1 MSYTLALAGNP
12 NCGKTTFFNA
22 VTGSNQYVGNWPG
35 VTVEKK
41 EGKVTSKKDFDA
53 TIVDL
58 PGIYSL
64 SPYSMEEIVSRN
76 FIIDEKPDLV
86 IDIADAT
93 NFERNMYLA
102 LQIAE
107 LGKPMIIAMN
117 MADMLEKEGS
127 TIDYDLLT
135 AMLGIKVVPI
145 SASKNININKLLH
158 IIQHEILHAKDSGN
172 THYDKHLNIGTP
184 PDIYTGKVRQ
194 AVLQIENII
203 REQCSLKDIPLRW
216 SAVKL
221 IEGDAPTLEALDL
234 SDTQLECLEN
244 IVHELE
250 SDNIDREIII
260 ADQKYKY
267 ICDLRDKVLKR
278 GHKAGHM
285 SKSDKI
291 DLIVTNK
298 FLAIPLFLLVM
309 LGIFYITFGALGAN
323 LTTLIDNLIN
333 VRFADFLRNFMENSG
348 AAPWATGLVC
358 DGIVAG
364 LGEILAFFPQIFLLF
379 FFLSILEDS
388 GYMARA
394 AFIMDKA
401 LHSIGLSGKSFV
413 PMLMG
418 FGCTVPAI
426 MSTKTLENEKDRRLT
441 IMLTPFMSCSAKMS
455 VYSLFIMAFFAKT
468 RGLIVFSLYF
478 AGLIIAII
486 SAFIIQ
492 KTVLKGGHAP
502 FVMELP
508 PYRMP
513 TAKTLGLHL
522 WEKIKDFFS
531 KAATVLLGASIVI
544 WAAQY
549 FSPSFHH
556 IENSAESILGV
567 IGAFIAPIFK
577 PLGFGDWKSAVALL
591 SGLIARESIVSAL
604 GILFGAGSDALNSL
618 AGALQS
624 AYTPLSA
631 YSFML
636 FCLLFI
642 PCIAAVSTIRRE
654 MNSIK
659 WTAFTLAFQG
669 IVAWLITFIFY
680 QAGSFIIKFF

>member
-1 MSYTLALAGNP
+1 MSFTVALAGNP

-41 EGKVTSKKDFDA
+41 EGKILSKRDFDA

-64 SPYSMEEIVSRN
+64 SPYSMEEIVTRN
-76 FIIDEKPDLV
+76 FLIDEKPDLI

-93 NFERNMYLA
+93 NFERNLYLS
-102 LQIAE
+102 LQLAE
-107 LGKPMIIAMN
+107 LGRPMIIALN

-127 TIDYDLLT
+127 VIDYALMS
-135 AMLGIKVVPI
+135 AMLGITVIPI
-145 SASKNININKLLH
+145 SASKNTNINKLLNTAY
-158 IIQHEILHAKDSGN
+158 HEILHSLDDS
-172 THYDKHLNIGTP
+172 HCDKHLNIGVP

-194 AVLQIENII
+194 CVLQIENII
-203 REQCSLKDIPLRW
+203 SDKCRRKGIPLRW

-234 SDTQLECLEN
+234 SDTQLECLESL
-244 IVHELE
+244 VDELE
-250 SDNIDREIII
+250 TENIDREMVI

-267 ICDLRDKVLKR
+267 ICDLRDKVLKK
-278 GHKAGHM
+278 GHKDGYM
-285 SKSDKI
+285 TLSDKI
-291 DLIVTNK
+291 DLVVTNR
-298 FLAIPLFLLVM
+298 FLAIPLFLLIM
-309 LGIFYITFGALGAN
+309 LFIFYITFGALGAS
-323 LTTLIDNLIN
+323 LTELVDKLVNVKFAELIRDI
-333 VRFADFLRNFMENSG
+333 MISSG
-348 AAPWATGLVC
+348 ASDWATGLIC
-358 DGIVAG
+358 DGAIAG
-364 LGEILAFFPQIFLLF
+364 LGAVLAFFPQIFFLF
-379 FFLSILEDS
+379 LFLSVLEDS

-394 AFIMDKA
+394 AFIMDRA

-418 FGCTVPAI
+418 FGCTVPSVMAAR
-426 MSTKTLENEKDRRLT
+426 TLENEKDRRLT

-455 VYSLFIMAFFAKT
+455 VYSLFIMAFFPKN
-468 RGLIVFSLYF
+468 RGAVVLSLYV
-478 AGLIIAII
+478 AGMLTAVAA
-486 SAFIIQ
+486 AFIIQ

-531 KAATVLLGASIVI
+531 KAATVLLGASVI
-544 WAAQY
+544 IWFAQY
-549 FSPSFHH
+549 FDFSLRHV
-556 IENSAESILGV
+556 ENSAQSILGV
-567 IGAFIAPIFK
+567 TGSFFAPAFS
-577 PLGFGDWKSAVALL
+577 PLGFGDWKSCVALI
-591 SGLIARESIVSAL
+591 SGLIARESVVSTL
-604 GILFGAGSDALNSL
+604 GILFGTGGDALNAL
-618 AGALQS
+618 AGALQG

-642 PCIAAVSTIRRE
+642 PCVASLSAIKRE
-654 MNSIK
+654 INSLK
-659 WTAFTLAFQG
+659 WTAFTLIFQSAA
-669 IVAWLITFIFY
+669 AWLITLAVY
-680 QAGSFIIKFF
+680 QGGSLIQKLF